1 MRRSFVSVALAVAW
15 RNLHTFFSTPALIL
29 PGLLFPLFF
38 FVAFAGGL
46 SAIQNVPGFDYP
58 DGYKTF
64 QWVFVLMQSAAF
76 GGVFT
81 GFSIA
86 RDFESKFA
94 RRLLLAARRR
104 SGILAGY
111 GMAALVRWIFTA
123 SVVTVIAVISGVTVS
138 GSPGQLFA
146 VVLLALLLNVAA
158 LLWAAGIAMRFR
170 TVQAGPLMQMP
181 VFLALFLAPVY
192 VPLSL
197 LTGWI
202 DAVARFNPIT
212 YLLEAARGLVAGDPV
227 YVGLAFGLAFALVGG
242 FLVWARRG
250 LRNAEAAGA

>member
-1 MRRSFVSVALAVAW
+1 MRGAFISAALAVAW
-15 RNLHTFFSTPALIL
+15 RNLHTFFKTPSIIL

-38 FVAFAGGL
+38 FTAFAGGL
-46 SAIQNVPGFDYP
+46 SAVSNVPGFDYP
-58 DGYKTF
+58 DGYTTF
-64 QWVFVLMQSAAF
+64 QYVFVLVQSAAF

-94 RRLLLAARRR
+94 RRLLIAARRR
-104 SGILAGY
+104 SGIIAGY
-111 GMAALVRWIFTA
+111 ALAAFVRWVFTA
-123 SVVTVIAVISGVTVS
+123 SVVTVIAVIAGIEVS
-138 GSPGQLFA
+138 GSPGELFA
-146 VVLLALLLNVAA
+146 VVLLALLLNVTA
-158 LLWAAGIAMRFR
+158 LLWSAGIAMRFR

-202 DAVARFNPIT
+202 HAVARFNPAT
-212 YLLEAARGLVAGDPV
+212 YFLEAGRGLIAGDPV
-227 YVGLAFGLAFALVGG
+227 YVGLAFGLGFALASPFV
-242 FLVWARRG
+242 LWARRG
-250 LRNAEAAGA
+250 LRSAEAAGA

>member
-1 MRRSFVSVALAVAW
+1 MRGAFISAALAVAW
-15 RNLHTFFSTPALIL
+15 RNLHTFFKTPSIIL

-38 FVAFAGGL
+38 FTAFAGGL
-46 SAIQNVPGFDYP
+46 SAVSNVPGFDYP
-58 DGYKTF
+58 DGYTTF
-64 QWVFVLMQSAAF
+64 QYVFVLVQSAAF

-94 RRLLLAARRR
+94 RRLLIAARRR
-104 SGILAGY
+104 SGIIAGY
-111 GMAALVRWIFTA
+111 ALAAFVRWVFTA
-123 SVVTVIAVISGVTVS
+123 SVVTVIAVIAGIEVS
-138 GSPGQLFA
+138 GSPGELFA
-146 VVLLALLLNVAA
+146 VVLLALLLNVTA
-158 LLWAAGIAMRFR
+158 LLWSAGIAMRFR

-202 DAVARFNPIT
+202 HAVARFNPAT
-212 YLLEAARGLVAGDPV
+212 YFLEAGRGLIAGDPV
-227 YVGLAFGLAFALVGG
+227 YVGLAFGLGFALASAFVLG
-242 FLVWARRG
+242 ARRG
-250 LRNAEAAGA
+250 LRSAEAAGA

>member
-1 MRRSFVSVALAVAW
+1 M
-15 RNLHTFFSTPALIL
+15 
-29 PGLLFPLFF
+29 
-38 FVAFAGGL
+38 
-46 SAIQNVPGFDYP
+46 
-58 DGYKTF
+58 
-64 QWVFVLMQSAAF
+64 
-76 GGVFT
+76 
-81 GFSIA
+81 
-86 RDFESKFA
+86 
-94 RRLLLAARRR
+94 
-104 SGILAGY
+104 
-111 GMAALVRWIFTA
+111 RWIFTA
-123 SVVTVIAVISGVTVS
+123 SVVTVVAVISGMTVS

-202 DAVARFNPIT
+202 DAVASFNPIT

>member
-1 MRRSFVSVALAVAW
+1 MIGRFASVAFAVAW

-38 FVAFAGGL
+38 FTAFAGGL
-46 SAIQNVPGFDYP
+46 TAIADVPGFDYP

-64 QWVFVLMQSAAF
+64 QWAFVLMQSAAF

-94 RRLLLAARRR
+94 RRLLIAARRR
-104 SGILAGY
+104 EGIIAGY
-111 GMAALVRWIFTA
+111 ALAALVRWVFTA
-123 SVVTVIAVISGVTVS
+123 SVVTAIAVIVGVRVS
-138 GSPGQLFA
+138 GTAGELFA
-146 VVLLALLLNVAA
+146 VVLLALLVNVAA

-181 VFLALFLAPVY
+181 VFMALFLAPVY
-192 VPLSL
+192 VPLDL
-197 LTGWI
+197 LSGWI
-202 DAVARFNPIT
+202 ATVARFNPVT

-227 YVGLAFGLAFALVGG
+227 YVGLAFGLAFALVAG

-250 LRNAEAAGA
+250 LRSAEAAGA

>member
-1 MRRSFVSVALAVAW
+1 MRNSFTSVALAVAW
-15 RNLHTFFSTPALIL
+15 RNLHTFFSSPALIL

-38 FVAFAGGL
+38 FTAFAGGL
-46 SAIQNVPGFDYP
+46 SSISNVPGFDYP
-58 DGYKTF
+58 DGYATF
-64 QWVFVLMQSAAF
+64 QWVFVLLQSAAF

-94 RRLLLAARRR
+94 RRFLLAARRR
-104 SGILAGY
+104 SGITAGY
-111 GMAALVRWIFTA
+111 ALAALVRWIFTA
-123 SVVTVIAVISGVTVS
+123 SVVTVVAVIAGITVS
-138 GSPGQLFA
+138 GTPGELFA
-146 VVLLALLLNVAA
+146 VVLLAFLLNAAA

-192 VPLSL
+192 VPLAL

-202 DAVARFNPIT
+202 HTVAR
-212 YLLEAARGLVAGDPV
+212 
-227 YVGLAFGLAFALVGG
+227 YVGLAFILGFALVGA
-242 FLVWARRG
+242 FLIWARRG
-250 LRNAEAAGA
+250 LRSAEAAGA